1 MNLGDNSGFFATNF
15 PTVLERTVAEEKFKP
30 IAQIISLK
38 TYCPDY
44 ALLAN
49 DKLSNTA
56 FTETK
61 NSALYVRKAA
71 KVGMEKRGS
80 KKEINTLM
88 TIKAIL
94 SKVNEQNGIEIS
106 GEEKLTAYGRIVYD
120 AITTLYIGGENEYMT
135 LKMIFHAMIGN
146 PNKTITPKY
155 VVAINNSIT
164 KMMFSK
170 ITIDTSQEAEMYKT
184 LFNYKYE
191 GPLLPA
197 ERITVKLNGTI
208 TVCIH
213 LFRTPPL
220 YDYASRKRQI
230 CRIDMSLLDI
240 GLNKNEMTILLQYYL
255 LRRILAMKRTKNRQS
270 NVILY
275 DTFTK
280 FLALSRHQEKLKWIY
295 AVRLKKFWILGRKR
309 SLL

>member
-146 PNKTITPKY
+146 PNKTITPKH

-191 GPLLPA
+191 EPLLPA

-208 TVCIH
+208 TVFIH

-240 GLNKNEMTILLQYYL
+240 GLNKNEMTSLLQYYL

-270 NVILY
+270 NVIL
-275 DTFTK
+275 
-280 FLALSRHQEKLKWIY
+280 
-295 AVRLKKFWILGRKR
+295 
-309 SLL
+309 